1 MTDQG
6 AQRLVPAF
14 LYNISPSCQAA
25 FNYCAFVC
33 PTVPLLRESRR
44 RSQAGLALKATHDT
58 LLNTLYVL
66 EDVAL
71 GCSEASLQG
80 IMTPSRAGKLV
91 LELGWRLGSCCR
103 VQSYAAEN
111 RSDRSVTLLLMSV
124 LNYCVYARCSVL
136 SSCIVHR
143 YLQIHFLQW
152 AKKHTNTV
160 FLRRLQLCL
169 SAVCT
174 WEWGAHIGML
184 LWNGHFLDLHVTK

>member
-1 MTDQG
+1 MSCKKVPSTELRLLLGYSTDVFLFLIYFGFDCCFGNVACLFLFNNMTDQG

-58 LLNTLYVL
+58 LLNTLYVS

-143 YLQIHFLQW
+143 YLQIHFLQ
-152 AKKHTNTV
+152 
-160 FLRRLQLCL
+160 
-169 SAVCT
+169 
-174 WEWGAHIGML
+174 
-184 LWNGHFLDLHVTK
+184 

>member
-1 MTDQG
+1 MSCKKVPSTELRLLLGYSTDVFLFLIYSGFDCCFGNVACLFLFNNMTDQG

-143 YLQIHFLQW
+143 YLQIHFLQ
-152 AKKHTNTV
+152 
-160 FLRRLQLCL
+160 
-169 SAVCT
+169 
-174 WEWGAHIGML
+174 
-184 LWNGHFLDLHVTK
+184 